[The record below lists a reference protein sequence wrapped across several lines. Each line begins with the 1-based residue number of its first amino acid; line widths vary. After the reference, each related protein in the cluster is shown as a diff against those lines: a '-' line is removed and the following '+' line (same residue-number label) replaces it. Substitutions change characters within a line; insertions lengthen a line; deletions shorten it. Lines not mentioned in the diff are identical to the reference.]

1 MQRAKHAFTV
11 SLPPLTRM
19 FYFSGYGTALCAEI
33 RNSKSE
39 TRNKFKIPNSN
50 VPNKTFWI
58 LNFSL

>member
-39 TRNKFKIPNSN
+39 TRNKFKILMFKIQNE
-50 VPNKTFWI
+50 VVLVI
-58 LNFSL
+58 